1 MAILNKLGSIA
12 RNVSGRTG
20 NMLEVSKLN
29 ALIRSSEDDIE
40 ELKQQ
45 LGEYFYG
52 KYAAGVILDGDA
64 TEICKKIQA
73 AYTEIKAN
81 KAEINS
87 IKAAAREA
95 ENEAAE
101 EAEAKAQIK
110 LQSKELYGEF
120 VNAARSVSGSV
131 TLCPMCGASVTD
143 GSRFCGN
150 CGTNLC

>member
-120 VNAARSVSGSV
+120 VNAARSVSGSF
-131 TLCPMCGASVTD
+131 TLSLHT
-143 GSRFCGN
+143 
-150 CGTNLC
+150 